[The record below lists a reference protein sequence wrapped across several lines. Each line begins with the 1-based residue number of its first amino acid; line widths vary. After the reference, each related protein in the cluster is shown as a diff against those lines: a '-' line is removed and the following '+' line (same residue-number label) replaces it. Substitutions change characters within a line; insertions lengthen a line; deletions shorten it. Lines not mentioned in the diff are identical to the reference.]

1 MNTQNHRKKPQD
13 DIPTDVIIHNI
24 VKDYQRMFL
33 AYNETKARAEKAEAT
48 ILELKETHYKQ
59 LLNRDKEIA
68 NRDKEIE
75 KLKKLLESKTAK
87 KNEKLEEK
95 LSEALQQNRRLT
107 HALLTQ
113 DRNEDA
119 RILFKGM
126 LPADAEDLKE
136 KMGDQ
141 LSNAILKLEVIED
154 SISYIKEQI
163 ETNTLPDIDAENMD
177 YFLMKVQRALER
189 IEGAKSNIDNFYKLA
204 KGIPLI

>member
-1 MNTQNHRKKPQD
+1 MESQHKHRKPQAD
-13 DIPTDVIIHNI
+13 VPVEVIIHHI

-33 AYNETKARAEKAEAT
+33 AFDEAKARAEKAEAE
-48 ILELKETHYKQ
+48 ILELKEKHYKE

-68 NRDKEIE
+68 NRDREIE

-87 KNEKLEEK
+87 KNDELEEK
-95 LSEALQQNRRLT
+95 LTEAMQQNRRLD
-107 HALLTQ
+107 HALITQ

-126 LPADAEDLKE
+126 IPADAEELKE

>member
-1 MNTQNHRKKPQD
+1 M
-13 DIPTDVIIHNI
+13 
-24 VKDYQRMFL
+24 
-33 AYNETKARAEKAEAT
+33 
-48 ILELKETHYKQ
+48 
-59 LLNRDKEIA
+59 
-68 NRDKEIE
+68 
-75 KLKKLLESKTAK
+75 
-87 KNEKLEEK
+87 
-95 LSEALQQNRRLT
+95 QQNRRLT

-154 SISYIKEQI
+154 SIAYIKEQI